1 MNDRVAFR
9 VNRQAV
15 FTEGT
20 RVLTE
25 IASLMPAAPFLYQ
38 APRGD
43 GHPVLVLPGFG
54 AGDGST
60 TVLRSFLSSIGY
72 QSHPWNLGTN
82 RGPGMPNLLTNLAVR
97 LDEVISAAD
106 GKKVSLVGWSL
117 GGVYARLLAHHHSNK
132 VRQVITLGSPITVG
146 SRSSASR
153 ARLLAGEPLPGIPST
168 AVFSKTDA
176 IVPWQIATQQP
187 SKIAENVEVY
197 ASHVG
202 LGFNPAVLYA
212 AADRLA
218 NRVGDWRPFQRSG
231 WKRLVYGAAELET
244 DGPSPARS
252 YERATAAL

>member
-1 MNDRVAFR
+1 MTDRVVFR

-15 FTEGT
+15 FTEGA

-25 IASLMPAAPFLYQ
+25 IASLMPASPFLYQ

-60 TVLRSFLSSIGY
+60 GVLRSFLSSIGY
-72 QSHPWNLGTN
+72 RSHPWNLGTN
-82 RGPGMPNLLTNLAVR
+82 RGPGMSNLLTNLADR
-97 LDEVISAAD
+97 LDDVFSAA
-106 GKKVSLVGWSL
+106 GERKVSLVGWSL
-117 GGVYARLLAHHHSNK
+117 GGVYARLLAHHHPHK

-146 SRSSASR
+146 SRPSASR

-168 AVFSKTDA
+168 AVFSKSDA

-187 SKIAENVEVY
+187 TEFAENVEVY
-197 ASHVG
+197 ASHIG

-218 NRVGDWRPFQRSG
+218 NRDGEWRHFQRSG
-231 WKRLVYGAAELET
+231 WKRLVYGPAELATEE
-244 DGPSPARS
+244 PSRARS
-252 YERATAAL
+252 YESAAAGT